1 MKLSVIIPC
10 FNEKL
15 TIETIVNK
23 VVKFDLYEK
32 EIIIIDDCSTD
43 SSKDIIKDLTD
54 NNPNIKAFF
63 LEKMANSIK

>member
-63 LEKMANSIK
+63 FRKKCW